1 MPRLALNRKDMAR
14 VRDGESIGRK
24 APVAADFTNQA
35 WKRFQCGGIVAGSAG
50 AGSHNRGHIAS

>member
-1 MPRLALNRKDMAR
+1 MPRLALNRKDMAT

-35 WKRFQCGGIVAGSAG
+35 
-50 AGSHNRGHIAS
+50 

>member
-35 WKRFQCGGIVAGSAG
+35 
-50 AGSHNRGHIAS
+50 